1 MPRNLTKRYGVG
13 AAEYLLRENQGY
25 AGLNAA
31 LESLYKVGSKVIDEL
46 TTHWDRYEKTVPQ

>member
-1 MPRNLTKRYGVG
+1 MPPPGVG

>member
-1 MPRNLTKRYGVG
+1 M
-13 AAEYLLRENQGY
+13 RENQGY
-25 AGLNAA
+25 DGLNEA